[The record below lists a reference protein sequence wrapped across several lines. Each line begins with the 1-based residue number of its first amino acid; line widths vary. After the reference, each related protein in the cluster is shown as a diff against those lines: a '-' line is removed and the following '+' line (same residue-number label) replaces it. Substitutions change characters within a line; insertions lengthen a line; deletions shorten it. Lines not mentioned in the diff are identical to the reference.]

1 MLDEYEVE
9 QSKVVKI
16 LKNSILKDKISHA
29 YLFETNGYKNK
40 KNVALAFAK
49 MILCPYH
56 YSNNKDCVNCTQCKN
71 IDKNIFPEIKII
83 EPDGLWIK
91 KEQLDVL
98 QKEFSEKS
106 ILSNK
111 KIYIINNADRL
122 NKSASNSILKFLEE
136 PEENII
142 AILITDNMYQLLNTI
157 ISRCQIISFTREHN
171 ISTTT
176 FVEKIKNF
184 INISE
189 KKQNTDE
196 TILAQVEQVI
206 EFIKYYEKNKI
217 DTILKTQKLWHNN
230 FKEKDDILF
239 AINVMILFYQDIL
252 NYKLDR
258 NIKIF
263 NPFEEQIRELAN
275 NNTTMSLTKKM
286 NILIQSKQKINV
298 NINASLFIDKIIMD
312 LERCD

>member
-40 KNVALAFAK
+40 KYVALAFAK

-56 YSNNKDCVNCTQCKN
+56 YSNNKNCVNCTQCKN

-176 FVEKIKNF
+176 FIEKIKNG

-196 TILAQVEQVI
+196 IILSQVEQVI

-263 NPFEEQIRELAN
+263 NPYEEQIKELAN